1 MAHSQAELV
10 EVVVR
15 WVNEQ
20 MRLLAQPSLVVD
32 GNSSV
37 AETDHD
43 PDATLSKGAYQID
56 SPSFSFFSCISF
68 ILSSLLCFAFS
79 VRAICKTTTASLALC
94 DGTMGAPLRV
104 VQAGFSL
111 LTFSANAR
119 CMRVAILGQRQI
131 CES

>member
-15 WVNEQ
+15 GVNEQ
-20 MRLLAQPSLVVD
+20 MRLLAQPSLAVD

-43 PDATLSKGAYQID
+43 PDATLSKGAHQID

-79 VRAICKTTTASLALC
+79 VRAILQN
-94 DGTMGAPLRV
+94 DDR
-104 VQAGFSL
+104 F
-111 LTFSANAR
+111 AR
-119 CMRVAILGQRQI
+119 SVRRNHGRSSSGSTGRL
-131 CES
+131 